1 MVLSSDPLVKNL
13 MPQLKDPRY
22 RPAGDQPLRD
32 QDHVPGC
39 LGKPLST
46 LALGT
51 LGILVR
57 KQKQGLFRSS
67 LEF

>member
-32 QDHVPGC
+32 QDHVPGWQAFEYP
-39 LGKPLST
+39 GSWDTGDISEKAET
-46 LALGT
+46 GF
-51 LGILVR
+51 I
-57 KQKQGLFRSS
+57 
-67 LEF
+67 